1 MLGVQRAVY
10 GNGCLY
16 SLISLLSE
24 DFINKK
30 TLEKLGVR
38 WWLLSDMWGVRRAA
52 AHALH
57 RRAAKV
63 RLSILHPP
71 PPPPLASSGQEQR
84 ESGQAVDGQVQYVV
98 DHHRQGEEMGEVARV
113 LPGKCGAEER
123 NCCSCGAGVCW
134 GCCAAACS
142 GSPPAKCDVG
152 GPVRQSYGAVRAI
165 VRSTPP
171 LTVANSG
178 GEEAVGRR
186 EGTSLLD
193 LAPLVFLPEK
203 GRKRK

>member
-84 ESGQAVDGQVQYVV
+84 ESGQAVDGQVQYVA

-134 GCCAAACS
+134 GAVLLHALGLHRPSVTLAGRCGNRTAPC
-142 GSPPAKCDVG
+142 G
-152 GPVRQSYGAVRAI
+152 RSYGARH
-165 VRSTPP
+165 R
-171 LTVANSG
+171 
-178 GEEAVGRR
+178 
-186 EGTSLLD
+186 
-193 LAPLVFLPEK
+193 
-203 GRKRK
+203 